1 MDGKEQLVVE
11 LSTLLGCENVL
22 TDATALS
29 VYECDAAP
37 SFKAVPD
44 VVVFV
49 DTAAQV
55 SDVVKLA
62 NRYGVPFV
70 ARGGG
75 TGLSGGMLS
84 IRGGIIIALNRMDRI
99 LEIDIEN
106 EQAVV
111 EPGVVNLLL
120 TQSVQSDGYHYA
132 PDPSSQ
138 QACTIGGNIA
148 ENSGG
153 PHTLKYGVT
162 SDHVL
167 GLEVVLPDG
176 EIIELGGSVEEVL
189 GYDLRGVMIGSEGT
203 FGIVTKAVVRL
214 TRNPEAYQTALAV
227 FERMDDASNAVSTI
241 IGAGIIPAA
250 LEMMDRLVIRAL
262 EEAFHFGFPLDAE
275 AILIVELDGIDAGM
289 QKQADRILQIF
300 GQHNARD
307 VSYAKD
313 ELERQELW
321 KARKSAFGS
330 FGRLAPNYI
339 TQDGV
344 VPRTTLPKVLRRIS
358 EISEKYQIP
367 IANVFHAGDGNIHPI
382 VLFNE
387 RDADQCERVELV
399 NKEILMVCAE
409 VGGTITG
416 EHGVGVEKM
425 DYMPLIFSAAD
436 LQVMATVKG
445 IFDSKGL
452 CNPGKIFPTA
462 ESYEKLG
469 VQSDVSCVAS

>member
-1 MDGKEQLVVE
+1 MDKKEELIAE
-11 LSTLLGCENVL
+11 LSALLGARNVL

-37 SFKAVPD
+37 SFKAMPD
-44 VVVFV
+44 VVVFA
-49 DTAAQV
+49 DTTEQV
-55 SDVVKLA
+55 SDIVKLA
-62 NRYGVPFV
+62 NRYSTPFI

-84 IRGGIIIALNRMDRI
+84 VQGGIIIALNRMNRI

-106 EQAVV
+106 ERAVI

-120 TQSVQSDGYHYA
+120 SQAVQHEGYHYA

-138 QACTIGGNIA
+138 KACTIGGNIA

-167 GLEVVLPDG
+167 GMEVVMPDG
-176 EIIELGGSVEEVL
+176 EIIEFGGAVEEVP
-189 GYDLRGVMIGSEGT
+189 GYDLRGLLIGSEGT
-203 FGIVTKAVVRL
+203 FGIVTKATVRL
-214 TRNPEAYQTALAV
+214 TRNPQAYQTALAV
-227 FERMDDASNAVSTI
+227 FDRMDDASNAVSTI

-250 LEMMDRLVIRAL
+250 LEMMDSLVIRAL
-262 EEAFHFGFPLDAE
+262 EEAFQFGFPLDAE
-275 AILIVELDGIDAGM
+275 AILIVELDGIEAGM
-289 QKQADRILQIF
+289 QNQTAQILEIF
-300 GQHNARD
+300 KEHDARE
-307 VSYAKD
+307 VNYAKD
-313 ELERQELW
+313 EAERQQLW

-344 VPRTTLPKVLRRIS
+344 VPRTQLPKVLRRIS
-358 EISEKYQIP
+358 EISEKYQIA

-382 VLFNE
+382 VLFDE
-387 RDADQCERVELV
+387 RDHDQCERVEHV
-399 NKEILMVCAE
+399 NKEILTVCAE

-416 EHGVGVEKM
+416 EHGIGVEKM
-425 DYMPLIFSAAD
+425 DYMPLIFSPAD
-436 LQVMATVKG
+436 LQVMADVKAL
-445 IFDSKGL
+445 FNPAGL

-462 ESYEKLG
+462 ESYAKLG
-469 VQSDVSCVAS
+469 LQPPETFSL